1 MKIVVFGASGKTG
14 RVFVR
19 LAHEF
24 GHSVTA
30 VVRST
35 SSYDVPAKVKVV
47 VCDLTIQKDVD
58 NAIARQ
64 DAVVS
69 FLGHG
74 KNTPPLLQTNAVQAI
89 LRAMKQHKVTRV
101 LSLTG
106 DGVRMPGDSVKFI
119 DWCMNAA
126 INVIDHNRIV
136 DGKMHVQ
143 ALQQSTVDWTV
154 LRVLKLTNGGSQP
167 NILTLHGPAKIL
179 VSRETVAQ
187 AALDLLEHKGF
198 VQQAP
203 VISPVI
209 IAK

>member
-1 MKIVVFGASGKTG
+1 
-14 RVFVR
+14 
-19 LAHEF
+19 
-24 GHSVTA
+24 
-30 VVRST
+30 
-35 SSYDVPAKVKVV
+35 
-47 VCDLTIQKDVD
+47 
-58 NAIARQ
+58 
-64 DAVVS
+64 
-69 FLGHG
+69 
-74 KNTPPLLQTNAVQAI
+74 
-89 LRAMKQHKVTRV
+89 
-101 LSLTG
+101 
-106 DGVRMPGDSVKFI
+106 MPGDSVKFI